1 MARANGRRKVRL
13 VDKQYQL
20 GIAWRMMI
28 AYFIFLAAG
37 LALAFAP
44 SVFILASN
52 QDLSVIEPAATEFL
66 VLHRRIW
73 PAALF
78 IGGCVFVYTLFVSHR
93 VAGPIYRINS
103 VLRDM
108 IEGRYPDKVSLRRGD
123 HFHTTADLLT
133 ELSRKLS
140 AARQEQPAEK
150 PAEEKQSKQ

>member
-1 MARANGRRKVRL
+1 MAHANSRRKIRL
-13 VDKQYQL
+13 VDRQYQL

-37 LALAFAP
+37 LVLAFAP
-44 SVFILASN
+44 SVFILATN
-52 QDLSVIEPAATEFL
+52 QELSVIEPAAHEFL

-93 VAGPIYRINS
+93 IAGPIYRINS
-103 VLRDM
+103 VLREM
-108 IEGRYPDKVSLRRGD
+108 IEGRYPDKVALRRGD
-123 HFHTTADLLT
+123 HFHATADLLT

-140 AARQEQPAEK
+140 ASQAGRPAES
-150 PAEEKQSKQ
+150 PAEAERSAQ